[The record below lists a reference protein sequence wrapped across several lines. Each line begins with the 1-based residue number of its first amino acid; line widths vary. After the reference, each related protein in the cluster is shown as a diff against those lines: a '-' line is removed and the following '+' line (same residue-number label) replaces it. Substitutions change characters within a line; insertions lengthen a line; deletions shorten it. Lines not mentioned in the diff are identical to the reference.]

1 MGSIFDAAVAF
12 FAADEWPV
20 TYLGRETAASIT
32 VRGVN
37 GYWDCVAQ
45 AVEEDR
51 LFLFYSA
58 SPFEPRQE
66 QRVQIEEFV
75 ARANYGTLL
84 GNFEVDVIGG
94 DLRYKTSLSVR
105 HLPDDLLQED
115 DLLQRLIRQAVYA
128 NVAMMD
134 RYLPGIRAVLLDGV
148 PPAAAIAQVEG

>member
-1 MGSIFDAAVAF
+1 VGIIFDTAVAF
-12 FAADEWPV
+12 FAEDDWPV
-20 TYLGRETAASIT
+20 TLMAHETAASVT
-32 VRGVN
+32 VRGEN

-58 SPFEPRQE
+58 SPFEPPQE
-66 QRVQIEEFV
+66 KYAQMEEFV

-84 GNFEVDVIGG
+84 GNFELDVIGG
-94 DLRYKTSLSVR
+94 GLRYKTSLSVR
-105 HLPDDLLQED
+105 HVPDDTLQED
-115 DLLQRLIRQAVYA
+115 GMLRRLIRQAVYA

-148 PPAAAIAQVEG
+148 PPAEAIARVEG

>member
-1 MGSIFDAAVAF
+1 VGIIFDATVAF
-12 FAADEWPV
+12 FAEDDWPV
-20 TYLGRETAASIT
+20 TLMGQETAASVT
-32 VRGVN
+32 VRGEN

-51 LFLFYSA
+51 LFLCYSV
-58 SPFEPRQE
+58 SPFEPPRE
-66 QRVQIEEFV
+66 TCARMEEFV

-84 GNFEVDVIGG
+84 GNFELDVTGG

-105 HLPDDLLQED
+105 HIPDDALREDGLLQC
-115 DLLQRLIRQAVYA
+115 LIRQAVYA

-148 PPAAAIAQVEG
+148 SPGEAIAQVEG